1 MSETAEQLAE
11 INQAITAILT
21 GAQSYRIG
29 TRSLTRA
36 SLNYLLQERQRLEF
50 KLAGEQGSD
59 ISVAVFDR
67 R

>member
-1 MSETAEQLAE
+1 MSGTVEQLRE
-11 INQAITAILT
+11 INQAITGILT

-29 TRSLTRA
+29 TRSLTKA
-36 SLNYLLQERQRLEF
+36 NLNYLLQERQRLEF
-50 KLAGEQGSD
+50 KLASEQGGD